1 MVFLILTVLI
11 STVWS
16 ILIYRIYTSNLN
28 LIIKIVIIAFCFTI
42 AVYLMPISFIF
53 ILIFFK
59 VLHDRKI
66 ILPRYNTFLLVILV
80 IVLNLDTIRMHLE
93 KKYYCE
99 YKKDYT
105 VEIIYDD
112 YTPKDIGNFYLDYN
126 RLVKTDKT
134 HTAKK
139 FHSINVYKL
148 KDGESFGYTID
159 GNPTGKLIA
168 KIYDYFIPYDSFNTT
183 LNKLGSGGDGEYC
196 IKMGYLKNS
205 GYLWELTQIFENH
218 IKYRK
223 DKK

>member
-80 IVLNLDTIRMHLE
+80 IVLI
-93 KKYYCE
+93 
-99 YKKDYT
+99 
-105 VEIIYDD
+105 
-112 YTPKDIGNFYLDYN
+112 
-126 RLVKTDKT
+126 
-134 HTAKK
+134 
-139 FHSINVYKL
+139 
-148 KDGESFGYTID
+148 
-159 GNPTGKLIA
+159 
-168 KIYDYFIPYDSFNTT
+168 
-183 LNKLGSGGDGEYC
+183 
-196 IKMGYLKNS
+196 
-205 GYLWELTQIFENH
+205 
-218 IKYRK
+218 
-223 DKK
+223 